1 MRFLKSVKY
10 AFRGIVYCINNERNM
25 RIHTVIALY
34 VFVFSF
40 FFGLSCTQYAVLF
53 LTFSSVMAA
62 EMFNSVAEA
71 LSDMTAASF
80 NQVVRIIKDMASG
93 GVLIAAV
100 FSVCVG
106 VCLFWRPAVFSKIVR
121 YFAASPPLAALLA
134 AATFLCVI
142 YIMMGPLGIRDFV
155 HRRRNK

>member
-10 AFRGIVYCINNERNM
+10 AFRGIIYCINNERNM

-40 FFGLSCTQYAVLF
+40 FFTISRAEYALLF

-80 NQVVRIIKDMASG
+80 NQVVRVIKDMASG
-93 GVLIAAV
+93 GVLVAAV

-106 VCLFWRPAVFSKIVR
+106 VCLFWHPAVFLKIVR
-121 YFAASPPLAALLA
+121 YFAASPVMAAVLIVV
-134 AATFLCVI
+134 TFLCVI
-142 YIMMGPLGIRDFV
+142 YIILGPLGVRDFI
-155 HRRRNK
+155 RKKINK

>member
-25 RIHTVIALY
+25 RIHTVAALY

-40 FFGLSCTQYAVLF
+40 FFTVSRAEYALLF

-80 NQVVRIIKDMASG
+80 NQVVRVIKDMASG
-93 GVLIAAV
+93 GVLVAAV

-106 VCLFWRPAVFSKIVR
+106 VCLFWHPAVFLKIAE
-121 YFAASPPLAALLA
+121 YFAASPAMLALLI
-134 AATFLCVI
+134 AATLLCIV
-142 YIMMGPLGIRDFV
+142 YIVMGPLGIRDFI
-155 HRRRNK
+155 RKRKNK